1 MKKKLSLILTVLSVL
16 FLAGTITTMV
26 LYFIN
31 NSKVNDIE
39 FIELALKS
47 VMEAKELLDYTSMLG
62 WLTIILA
69 ILTVILIAGTV
80 VMYLLTRKEKKDLNR
95 EETTNENN
103 KQSGTL

>member
-16 FLAGTITTMV
+16 FLTGTITTMV